1 MRPKRQEARIL
12 WQLAWP
18 MMVGQLAQ
26 TGMGFVDAV
35 MAGQVGAVDL
45 AAIALGSAVWLPL
58 YLFMSGVVLA
68 LTPRVAQALGAGQ
81 HGVVQHA
88 LAQMLWLVGV
98 MGVVSVVFLTLSP
111 VWLAW
116 FSLDA
121 AVRDE
126 AAEYL
131 HGLAYGVWPAL
142 LYQALRFFHEGHGQ
156 TRVTMWLAVAGFVLN
171 IPLNALFV
179 YGWGPVEGMG
189 GAGCGYATALTFVLM
204 LLGNGIY
211 WWLHAGYQRYRANWR
226 WQVPDVREWQ
236 RLLRVG
242 LPIAAAILFEV
253 GLFTFIAF
261 LVTPLGTI
269 TLAAHQIAISYTS
282 LIFMIPLSLAMAL
295 TVRVGHLTGA
305 GTLEARR
312 VTVSTALVMAVV
324 QGGVVAALTAWGA
337 VAIADLYT
345 QDVAVAALAAGLMW
359 YAALYQ
365 VSDAIQVTCA
375 GALRGIEDTAA
386 VMWITLLAYW
396 VIGLP
401 SGYVL
406 CYGWEGWIDPMGVA
420 GYWLSFVLGLSL
432 AALGLA
438 IRVWRRMY
446 RLSA

>member
-1 MRPKRQEARIL
+1 MRPDRQEAQVL

-68 LTPRVAQALGAGQ
+68 LTPRVAQALGSGQ
-81 HGVVQHA
+81 YGVVQHA
-88 LAQMLWLVGV
+88 LGQMLWLVGV
-98 MGVVSVVFLTLSP
+98 MGVMSVVFLVLSP
-111 VWLAW
+111 VWLLW
-116 FSLDA
+116 FSLDSG
-121 AVRDE
+121 VRDE
-126 AAEYL
+126 AAAYL
-131 HGLAYGVWPAL
+131 HGLAYGVVPAL

-156 TRVTMWLAVAGFVLN
+156 TRVTMWLAVAGFLLN

-179 YGWGPVEGMG
+179 YGWGSLEGMG

-211 WWLHAGYQRYRANWR
+211 WWRHTGYLHYRVNWR
-226 WQVPDVREWQ
+226 WQAPDVLEWQ
-236 RLLRVG
+236 RQLRVG

-261 LVTPLGTI
+261 LVTPLGTV

-282 LIFMIPLSLAMAL
+282 LIFMVPLSLAMAL

-305 GTLEARR
+305 GDLEGRQVA
-312 VTVSTALVMAVV
+312 VSTALVMAVL
-324 QGGVVAALTAWGA
+324 QGGLVAVLTAWGS
-337 VAIADLYT
+337 VTIAELYT
-345 QDVAVAALAAGLMW
+345 QDVAVATLAAGLMW

-396 VIGLP
+396 VVGLP

-406 CYGWEGWIDPMGVA
+406 CYGWEGWIMPMGVA

-432 AALGLA
+432 AAMGLA

-446 RLSA
+446 RLRA